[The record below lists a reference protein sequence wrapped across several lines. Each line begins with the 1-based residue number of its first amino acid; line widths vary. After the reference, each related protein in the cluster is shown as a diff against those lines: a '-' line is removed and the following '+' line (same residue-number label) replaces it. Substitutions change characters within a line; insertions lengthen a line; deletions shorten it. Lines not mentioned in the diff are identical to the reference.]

1 MKLFILFQD
10 VLKGNLRLASGSP
23 VAVAMKTPNKLNQ
36 TRVKKEELYR
46 EAKILG

>member
-10 VLKGNLRLASGSP
+10 VLKATLRYGSGSP
-23 VAVAMKTPNKLNQ
+23 IAAAIKTPNKLNQ
-36 TRVKKEELYR
+36 TKVKKEELYR